1 MGLLCRLHLRE
12 KHSML
17 QAKPHHSIHSHI
29 VDIETEKKIEIFYAA
44 I

>member
-1 MGLLCRLHLRE
+1 VSPAFARKAQHG
-12 KHSML
+12 L
-17 QAKPHHSIHSHI
+17 QAKPHHSVHSHI